1 MAGVGHGANVPVK
14 RVSMGA
20 RERKTDEWRGTMS
33 DERDDEKD
41 GSPEGENFIPTIC
54 PSSFTHPEMALVPRR
69 AWEDSQARI
78 RKLSEVTISLKAEV
92 ERVRT
97 EHERLKEAA
106 YKLRKQL
113 YDLQELTGVRRGVV
127 N

>member
-1 MAGVGHGANVPVK
+1 MSDGHG
-14 RVSMGA
+14 
-20 RERKTDEWRGTMS
+20 DEM
-33 DERDDEKD
+33 D
-41 GSPEGENFIPTIC
+41 GIPEGENFIPTIC
-54 PSSFTHPEMALVPRR
+54 PSSYIPPGMTLVPRG
-69 AWEDSQARI
+69 AWEDSQACI
-78 RKLSEVTISLKAEV
+78 KKLSEVNVSLKAEV

-113 YDLQELTGVRRGVV
+113 YDLQELTGARRGVV